1 LNTLMRAAMFFA
13 ITLVCGLN
21 VHAQDQRDPTLPPVE
36 IGAST
41 SALGAATTN
50 PLGEEGVTVIVRDGK
65 SFLVVGTRL
74 VAPGQKVGAQRL
86 ERITETE
93 IWMRDGKTLIKTPRF
108 VGIQRSVA
116 APAVACAAPAP
127 QPPKTKQQT
136 KAPKGKP
143 SQVAPK
149 VAPCES
155 AQP

>member
-1 LNTLMRAAMFFA
+1 MFFA
-13 ITLVCGLN
+13 TTLVCAM
-21 VHAQDQRDPTLPPVE
+21 HAQAQDQRDPTLPPAE
-36 IGAST
+36 I
-41 SALGAATTN
+41 
-50 PLGEEGVTVIVRDGK
+50 
-65 SFLVVGTRL
+65 LVVGTRL

-93 IWMRDGKTLIKTPRF
+93 IWMRDGKTLLKTPRF
-108 VGIQRSVA
+108 AGIQRSVA
-116 APAVACAAPAP
+116 APTVACAAPVP
-127 QPPKTKQQT
+127 QPPKSKQPA